1 MTARR
6 ACAAALLALL
16 SRGVAGQPARD
27 ALVGSWRG
35 TSLCVNRE
43 AAPACND
50 EQVVYDIV
58 ATPGEADAI
67 TVKADKIVNGRREP
81 MGDLIFH
88 PDATTP
94 GRYVSE
100 IGTPPMSSLWFMSV
114 RGDAISGGLIRLPSK
129 TAIRALELRRA
140 QGSE

>member
-1 MTARR
+1 MQTVIA
-6 ACAAALLALL
+6 ALAVVLALAAA
-16 SRGVAGQPARD
+16 AGPARD
-27 ALVGSWRG
+27 ALLGTWRG

-43 AAPACND
+43 AAPACTD

-81 MGDLIFH
+81 MGDLTFH

-100 IGTPPMSSLWFMSV
+100 IGTPTMRSQWFMSV
-114 RGDAISGGLIRLPSK
+114 RGDAIIGGLIRLPSK

>member
-1 MTARR
+1 MQTLIAVL
-6 ACAAALLALL
+6 AVLLIHAAA
-16 SRGVAGQPARD
+16 AGAPRD
-27 ALVGSWRG
+27 ALLGTWRG
-35 TSLCVNRE
+35 TSQCVNRE
-43 AAPACND
+43 AAPACTD

-81 MGDLIFH
+81 MGDLIFR

-94 GRYVSE
+94 GGYVSE
-100 IGTPPMSSLWFMSV
+100 IGSPAMRSQWFMSV

-140 QGSE
+140 ATF

>member
-1 MTARR
+1 MQTLIAVL
-6 ACAAALLALL
+6 AVMLTHAAAGA
-16 SRGVAGQPARD
+16 PRD
-27 ALVGSWRG
+27 ALLGTWRG
-35 TSLCVNRE
+35 TSLCVDRE

-81 MGDLIFH
+81 MGELIFH
-88 PDATTP
+88 PDATAP

-100 IGTPPMSSLWFMSV
+100 IGTPAMRSQWFMSV

-129 TAIRALELRRA
+129 IAIRALELRRA

>member
-1 MTARR
+1 VQTLIA
-6 ACAAALLALL
+6 ALAVVLAQAAA
-16 SRGVAGQPARD
+16 AGSARD
-27 ALVGSWRG
+27 ALLGTWRG
-35 TSLCVNRE
+35 TSRCVNRE
-43 AAPACND
+43 AAPACTD

-58 ATPGEADAI
+58 AAPGEADAI

-81 MGDLIFH
+81 MGDLTFH

-100 IGTPPMSSLWFMSV
+100 IGTPPMRSQWFMSV

-129 TAIRALELRRA
+129 TAIRALELRR
-140 QGSE
+140 